1 MRGLPGAALLE
12 PAHVSLGYRWLP
24 AAQAWAELERVRAA
38 AAGVPAFHAVLLG
51 PHAFPP
57 DARGRVLV
65 HARLADEGPV
75 RALAALLGA
84 DLRAVHLSVARLLPG
99 TDAERVAAAVA
110 PLLPRSVRVAE
121 LEVTVQSAGRWQPAL
136 LAPLGA
142 GHRPE
147 GEP

>member
-12 PAHVSLGYRWLP
+12 PPHVSLGYPWLP
-24 AAQAWAELERVRAA
+24 AAQARTELERVRAA
-38 AAGVPAFHAVLLG
+38 AATVPAFDAVLLG

-65 HARLADEGPV
+65 HALLADEGPV

-99 TDAERVAAAVA
+99 ADAERVAAAVA
-110 PLLPRSVRVAE
+110 PLLPCTARVTE
-121 LEVTVQSAGRWQPAL
+121 LEVTVQRAGRWEPAL
-136 LAPLGA
+136 LAPLWA
-142 GHRPE
+142 GHRQE
-147 GEP
+147 EEA